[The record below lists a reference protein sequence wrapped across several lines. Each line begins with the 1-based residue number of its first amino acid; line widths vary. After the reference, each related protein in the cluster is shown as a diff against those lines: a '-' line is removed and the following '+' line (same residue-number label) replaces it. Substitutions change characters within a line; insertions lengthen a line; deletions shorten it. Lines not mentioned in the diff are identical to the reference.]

1 MLSLTRDEL
10 TALTQRASWSITSR
24 PSSFWHEYASS
35 MTKIAGVGL
44 INLGDITGSGP
55 KTIAT
60 KSEFKR
66 SVPATL
72 KMVLYFH
79 FERNFSL
86 SSSLGRILKQAVAG
100 CSESVYLIPEI
111 LFRNTNRAMSV

>member
-10 TALTQRASWSITSR
+10 TTLTQRASWSITSR

-44 INLGDITGSGP
+44 NLGNITGSGL
-55 KTIAT
+55 KTTLT

-66 SVPATL
+66 RVPATL

-86 SSSLGRILKQAVAG
+86 SSSLGRMLEQAVAG